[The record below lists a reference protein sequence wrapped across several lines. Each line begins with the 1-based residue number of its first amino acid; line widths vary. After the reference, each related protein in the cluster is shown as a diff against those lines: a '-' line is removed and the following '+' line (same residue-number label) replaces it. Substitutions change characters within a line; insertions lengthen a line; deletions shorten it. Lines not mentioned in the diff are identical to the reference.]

1 MSDRGKGSSGQK
13 DTGLA
18 SGNSD
23 SGSRSGTVDSGY
35 FSRRLPGGLYRSDR
49 AAEDPNNEGLISSRS
64 PLRTSIGEE
73 PRSVDEII
81 RQCSNEAKANR
92 SPYSSPYSTLSSEP
106 SLSRSQYSKV
116 GGDASIT
123 RSTSPYTRSPLRTAS
138 PYTRQDGGTS
148 PYIRPASSASYRPDT
163 DRVRSPYLRGDL
175 GDRPASAYPE
185 GYSSLGHQRLQPHGD
200 FYGRTPEP
208 YAVGYEAV
216 PLPTA
221 YVPAFYEPD
230 PYGDVEGFTSLP
242 YYVELQE
249 GYPVLESPR
258 VRLYSDEPPLPSGLP
273 PRPMSVDY
281 PPARAELERSYSE
294 RGYLPQSRGAYSREN
309 PPYRGARGPAM
320 YGEGTRAERLKQR
333 YGDHTDFRNREPFNY
348 DTGSVNLGRILKNH
362 STPEPD
368 QGPLKRNDVRDFN
381 DTLRSNI
388 SDPGV
393 RRMNSS
399 GDGAIQL
406 GVPLP
411 PDKPPPS
418 YEDVMKDK
426 DIGKRFTPMQSQE
439 SVMSSISRSTSQD
452 EVPTRRTSHDKG
464 PTRQMSE
471 AHSQSQSSPSN
482 RASRQNSSGDSQR
495 GPPTETWPKPRKY
508 VPSRPSESSSRGNS
522 FDDDQDPFQRVRFG
536 GFFDDFDRP
545 SLFGRRGRGF
555 FDAFDMDD
563 EREKRR
569 ARFRDL
575 FDDKLSLF
583 GRHRSLFDE
592 FDPFDRSGSGSPI
605 YRSHSGS
612 PSSKKRSSK
621 SPSPGSKGSRSSSR
635 ADSPRVNKTTTII
648 TEDPKDGKK
657 VVTIS
662 ELSSPKTGKKK
673 HVITETKTSSIDA
686 DDGTRR
692 TLTETK
698 TETIDEPDENEIE
711 NTEENEN
718 KSWKPVDDRN
728 LFDKYKFK
736 FGSIGNF
743 GSGKSTGRETLHFK
757 DFDDLVNKFKKLHQ
771 KSAADIKEEELKN
784 EVIKEEQENNRFEQ
798 ENKKVDKDETNEQ
811 IKGETKD
818 VILDLDKATERTALS
833 VTENMPCGK
842 KKFFD

>member
-1 MSDRGKGSSGQK
+1 MSDKDTRSSGAKGSRSTPG
-13 DTGLA
+13 T
-18 SGNSD
+18 SD
-23 SGSRSGTVDSGY
+23 SSSRSGTVDSGY

-49 AAEDPNNEGLISSRS
+49 TTQDPSEEGLISSRS
-64 PLRTSIGEE
+64 PLRASIGEQ

-92 SPYSSPYSTLSSEP
+92 STYSSPYSSLSSEP
-106 SLSRSQYSKV
+106 SLSRSQYSKLNT
-116 GGDASIT
+116 DANTT
-123 RSTSPYTRSPLRTAS
+123 RSNSPYTRSQLRTAS
-138 PYTRQDGGTS
+138 PYTSQDGGTS
-148 PYIRPASSASYRPDT
+148 PYIRPASSASYRPDM
-163 DRVRSPYLRGDL
+163 DRVRSPYQRGDL

-185 GYSSLGHQRLQPHGD
+185 RYSSLGHQRLQPQGD
-200 FYGRTPEP
+200 YYGRTPEP
-208 YAVGYEAV
+208 YTVGYEAV
-216 PLPTA
+216 SLPA
-221 YVPAFYEPD
+221 GYVPVFYERD
-230 PYGDVEGFTSLP
+230 PYSEVDGFTSLP

-249 GYPVLESPR
+249 GYPVMESPR
-258 VRLYSDEPPLPSGLP
+258 VRLYSSEAPVPIQPP

-294 RGYLPQSRGAYSREN
+294 RGYEPQNRGAYSQEQL
-309 PPYRGARGPAM
+309 ARGGPSM
-320 YGEGTRAERLKQR
+320 YGEGIRAERLKQK
-333 YGDHTDFRNREPFNY
+333 YGDHRDLRNREPFNY
-348 DTGSVNLGRILKNH
+348 DTGSVNLGRILKNQE
-362 STPEPD
+362 S
-368 QGPLKRNDVRDFN
+368 LKSDMVTD

-393 RRMNSS
+393 RRMNSN
-399 GDGAIQL
+399 DDRAMQP

-418 YEDVMKDK
+418 YEEVIKDK

-439 SVMSSISRSTSQD
+439 SVSSSLSRSTSQD
-452 EVPTRRTSHDKG
+452 KG
-464 PTRQMSE
+464 PTRQNSE
-471 AHSQSQSSPSN
+471 AYSQSQSSPSN
-482 RASRQNSSGDSQR
+482 RGSRQNSTGDSQR
-495 GPPTETWPKPRKY
+495 RPPTETWPKPREY
-508 VPSRPSESSSRGNS
+508 VPSVPTGSNSRGNS
-522 FDDDQDPFQRVRFG
+522 FDEDQGPFQRVRFG

-563 EREKRR
+563 ERERRR

-583 GRHRSLFDE
+583 GRHRSLFDD

-612 PSSKKRSSK
+612 PSNKMRSSK
-621 SPSPGSKGSRSSSR
+621 SPSPGTKGSRSSSR

-698 TETIDEPDENEIE
+698 TETIDEPDEKGNE
-711 NTEENEN
+711 NTEETEK

-784 EVIKEEQENNRFEQ
+784 EDIREEQENKDSEQ
-798 ENKKVDKDETNEQ
+798 ENKKVDKDEKNEQ

-818 VILDLDKATERTALS
+818 IVLELDK
-833 VTENMPCGK
+833 VTGGIDVGGTDNTPSGK
-842 KKFFD
+842 KYD